1 VPDRKGEVTELLRQ
15 FRAGDAAATARLV
28 AAVYDEL
35 RHVAARALRNE
46 RPGHTLQP
54 TALVN
59 EVFLRLVKSGGVDCH
74 DRAHFFGIAAKLMRQ
89 ILVDYAR
96 QHDAAKRGGAK
107 VTIADEMFVSQN
119 RLEDVIAW
127 DHLLHRLEELD
138 PRQSQIVELRFFAGL
153 TVEEIAKA
161 MGIAAP
167 TVKRE
172 WASAKAWL
180 HRELSLSASA

>member
-1 VPDRKGEVTELLRQ
+1 VPDRNGEVTDLLRRFQ
-15 FRAGDAAATARLV
+15 AGDAAAAARLV
-28 AAVYDEL
+28 ATVYAEL
-35 RHVAARALRNE
+35 RRVAARALRNE

-59 EVFLRLVKSGGVDCH
+59 EAFLRLVGLSGVDWQ

-89 ILVDYAR
+89 VLVDYAR
-96 QHDAAKRGGAK
+96 KHDAVKRGGSK
-107 VTIADEMFVSQN
+107 VTLADEMLVSQD
-119 RLEDVIAW
+119 RLEDVITW
-127 DHLLHRLEELD
+127 DHLLHRLEQLD
-138 PRQSQIVELRFFAGL
+138 SRQSRVVELRFFGGL
-153 TVEEIAKA
+153 TVEEIAEA
-161 MGIAAP
+161 MGISAP

>member
-1 VPDRKGEVTELLRQ
+1 MPDRSGEVTDLLRQ
-15 FRAGDAAATARLV
+15 FRAGDAAAAARLV
-28 AAVYDEL
+28 AKVYGEL
-35 RHVAARALRNE
+35 RGVAARALRNE

-59 EVFLRLVKSGGVDCH
+59 EAFLRLIGISGVDWQ

-89 ILVDYAR
+89 VLVDYAR
-96 QHDAAKRGGAK
+96 KHDAAKRGGSK

-127 DHLLHRLEELD
+127 DELLHRLEQLD
-138 PRQSQIVELRFFAGL
+138 PRQSRIVELRFFAGL
-153 TVEEIAKA
+153 SVEEIAEA
-161 MGIAAP
+161 MGISAA